1 MADVDGMRLNS
12 SPVLFSADVEDD
24 SAFESVDELLIPL
37 TDDDDDTSM
46 SEVEVF
52 PRDPDEE
59 H

>member
-37 TDDDDDTSM
+37 TDDDDDTRM

-52 PRDPDEE
+52 SRDPDE
-59 H
+59 